1 MKERL
6 FSVCIGVLALAAFQP
21 FGLPLFGWMR
31 IFHLIGLGV
40 SAAIACGI
48 SELVLKVLGL
58 GRSMDHGVK
67 YIIRRNLAF
76 QFMNTPLLALFLCLY
91 RRFFLDTPDYDN
103 SLSWANYLET
113 LVFMAFCSFVIGL
126 YWRGHFRSL
135 FLAKQLEETMRLNA
149 ILEER
154 QRMADEHM
162 KHCHDL
168 EGDDKSQEKIL
179 LSGSTKESLELALND
194 FLYSEALGNYVKIV
208 YVDEGKT
215 QQQMLRTT
223 IKQLADDLSAYSDF
237 QRCHRAFIVNMNQ
250 IDHVENQ
257 NTSFLLIMKHCLTGI
272 PVSKSYVN
280 QIKEII
286 RNPGKQKC

>member
-6 FSVCIGVLALAAFQP
+6 ISVSIGVLALAAFQP

-31 IFHLIGLGV
+31 FLHLIGVGI

-48 SELVLKVLGL
+48 SELFLMAIGL

-67 YIIRRNLAF
+67 YIIRRNLVY
-76 QFMNTPLLALFLCLY
+76 QFVNTPLLALFLCLY
-91 RRFFLDTPDYDN
+91 RHFFLYTPDYDN
-103 SLSWANYLET
+103 SLNWNNYLET
-113 LVFMAFCSFVIGL
+113 LIFMAFCSFVIGL

-162 KHCHDL
+162 KHCH
-168 EGDDKSQEKIL
+168 EIHHEDKSHEKIL
-179 LSGSTKESLELALND
+179 LSGSTKESIELILSD
-194 FLYSEALGNYVKIV
+194 FLYAEALGNYVKIA
-208 YVDEGKT
+208 YMDEGKA

-223 IKQLADDLSAYSDF
+223 IKQLTDDLNAYPSF
-237 QRCHRAFIVNMNQ
+237 QRCHRAFIINMNQ

-257 NTSFLLIMKHCLTGI
+257 SSNFQLIMKHCLTGI
-272 PVSKSYVN
+272 PVSKSYLT

-286 RNPGKQKC
+286 RNPER